1 MSIPS
6 LFHRGML
13 TSEPPS
19 CSQSVDVA
27 FCRALMLRKRPYSP
41 PRLVLRPQ
49 TPATGVGFLN
59 PENSP
64 LDSQDPLPPTS
75 AVQGQGGD
83 GKGVSKVLKAASLAS
98 TFNLVFPFHTC

>member
-27 FCRALMLRKRPYSP
+27 FCRALMLRKRPYNP
-41 PRLVLRPQ
+41 ARLVLRPQ
-49 TPATGVGFLN
+49 TPAAGVGFLN
-59 PENSP
+59 PENSSP
-64 LDSQDPLPPTS
+64 DSQDSPLVLCR
-75 AVQGQGGD
+75 ARVVIV
-83 GKGVSKVLKAASLAS
+83 KGSLRS
-98 TFNLVFPFHTC
+98 